1 MRSDA
6 NGSRFEAKPRAAS
19 GPSGAR
25 VGVRAWLLHQ
35 SETDA
40 AQAALEESW
49 NTSPLPSPQS
59 GEGENQSASYFMPVS
74 FA

>member
-1 MRSDA
+1 
-6 NGSRFEAKPRAAS
+6 
-19 GPSGAR
+19 

-49 NTSPLPSPQS
+49 NTSPLPSPSEPARPAS
-59 GEGENQSASYFMPVS
+59 GEGENPSASYFMPVS